1 MLGRAEDAACRD
13 LHAQAAVRG
22 IVQMAPAGRMRQC
35 LAVRAEF
42 VVAKVVEALHLVH
55 FQNGDGVAL
64 YHAAGGIMT
73 VVGLLLAELW
83 KAPLGQR
90 KAQPV

>member
-1 MLGRAEDAACRD
+1 
-13 LHAQAAVRG
+13 
-22 IVQMAPAGRMRQC
+22 MRRC

-42 VVAKVVEALHLVH
+42 VVAKVVAALHLACV
-55 FQNGDGVAL
+55 QNGDGVAL
-64 YHAAGGIMT
+64 YHAVGGIMT
-73 VVGLLLAELW
+73 VVGLLLAALW